1 MKIEQ
6 LSEDAVKMIPFSK
19 KQKVYLVFKRI
30 FDIVVSFAALC
41 VLIVPFIV
49 IGIIIRCESKGPAV
63 FKQQRIGRDGKV
75 FTIYKFRTM
84 RTEAPS
90 EMATRVFHDSE
101 SYITNF
107 GGFLRRFSID
117 EFPQFFN
124 ILIGDMS
131 LVGYRPVCLVEEHL
145 NELRE
150 EYGALRVRPGVTGL
164 AQVMGRDDISHV
176 MKAKY
181 DAEYVNGLSLKLDLW
196 CFFKT
201 FETVITGRGN
211 K

>member
-6 LSEDAVKMIPFSK
+6 LSEDTVKMIPFK
-19 KQKVYLVFKRI
+19 KRQKVYLVFKRI
-30 FDIVVSFAALC
+30 FDIVVSLAALC
-41 VLIVPFIV
+41 VLIIPFIV

-63 FKQQRIGRDGKV
+63 FKQKRVGKGGKPFV
-75 FTIYKFRTM
+75 IYKFRTM

-90 EMATRVFHDSE
+90 EMAARVFNDADT
-101 SYITNF
+101 YITKF

-117 EFPQFFN
+117 EFPQFIN

-131 LVGYRPVCLVEEHL
+131 FVGYRPVCLVEEHL
-145 NELRE
+145 NELRG
-150 EYGALRVRPGVTGL
+150 EYGVFRIRPGVTGL
-164 AQVMGRDDISHV
+164 AQVMGRDDISHT

-181 DAEYVNGLSLKLDLW
+181 DAEYVNNLSFKVDMW

-201 FETVITGRGN
+201 FKTVLTGKGN
-211 K
+211 R

>member
-1 MKIEQ
+1 MKVEQ
-6 LSEDAVKMIPFSK
+6 LTDDAIKMIPFTKS
-19 KQKVYLVFKRI
+19 QKVYLVFKRI
-30 FDIVVSFAALC
+30 FDIVVSFVALC
-41 VLIVPFIV
+41 VLWFPFFV
-49 IGIIIRCESKGPAV
+49 IQIIIRCESKGPAV
-63 FKQQRIGRDGKV
+63 FKQKRIGRDGKP

-90 EMATRVFHDSE
+90 EMAARVFHDSE
-101 SYITNF
+101 SYITKF

-131 LVGYRPVCLVEEHL
+131 FIGYRPVCLVEEHL
-145 NELRE
+145 NELRG
-150 EYGALRVRPGVTGL
+150 EYGALRLRPGVTGL

-181 DAEYVNGLSLKLDLW
+181 DAQYVNNVSLKLDIW

-201 FETVITGRGN
+201 FETVLTGKGN
-211 K
+211 R